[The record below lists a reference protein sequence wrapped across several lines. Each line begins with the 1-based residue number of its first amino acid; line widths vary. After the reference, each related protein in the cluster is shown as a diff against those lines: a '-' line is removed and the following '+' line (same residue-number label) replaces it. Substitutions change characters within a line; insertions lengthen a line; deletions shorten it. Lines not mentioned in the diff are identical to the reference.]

1 MGRKIFTKIGLK
13 HALTQGSIISGCI
26 SADYP
31 DKEVYGL
38 IITPRCDLSHGIK
51 VSTVHYLP
59 IVKIDDWKDCDGK
72 RIFIED
78 AKKQI
83 KSTINNWVVNEY
95 NVYNFLDLPLYSI
108 QKLRDMLNEKKAN
121 EKIKKAVELFIDFNE
136 SNANDYLKNN
146 PKLFNKIL
154 ERLVKNELA
163 PFYIIESWE
172 NTIDYFVVNL
182 REIHQISKETA
193 RKLQQ
198 GFFADNVAEQFFL
211 SNSLKNADPTSPW
224 SVVYEIVAQLDSPY
238 IEHLLQR
245 YTYNFSRIGVED
257 FQSDQ
262 FETAHYRKKI

>member
-121 EKIKKAVELFIDFNE
+121 EKIKKAINDNRFIIASIDHIGGLEFDAVALAGVDGARVPPTTKYSGSHIINFAWFNRLYVAVTRAKYAVAMIGE
-136 SNANDYLKNN
+136 SANEISPLLKDS
-146 PKLFNKIL
+146 IDDG
-154 ERLVKNELA
+154 
-163 PFYIIESWE
+163 
-172 NTIDYFVVNL
+172 TIVM
-182 REIHQISKETA
+182 HH
-193 RKLQQ
+193 
-198 GFFADNVAEQFFL
+198 
-211 SNSLKNADPTSPW
+211 P
-224 SVVYEIVAQLDSPY
+224 
-238 IEHLLQR
+238 
-245 YTYNFSRIGVED
+245 
-257 FQSDQ
+257 
-262 FETAHYRKKI
+262 